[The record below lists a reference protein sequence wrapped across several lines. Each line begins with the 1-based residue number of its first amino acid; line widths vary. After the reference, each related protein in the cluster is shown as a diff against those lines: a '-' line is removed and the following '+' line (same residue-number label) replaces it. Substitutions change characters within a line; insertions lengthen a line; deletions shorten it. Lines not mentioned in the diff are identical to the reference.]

1 MLRMDECEGFEW
13 DSGNI
18 DKNFILH
25 DVTNTEAEQMFF
37 NAPLITAADVA
48 HSSSEGQRYKAL
60 GHTDNNRHLF
70 AVFTIRNGYIR
81 IISVRDMSRKERKI
95 YDEKA

>member
-13 DSGNI
+13 DSGNF

-25 DVTNTEAEQMFF
+25 GVTNTEAEQMFF
-37 NAPLITAADVA
+37 NSPLITAADVA
-48 HSSSEGQRYKAL
+48 HSSADEQRNKAL
-60 GHTDNNRHLF
+60 GHTDDNRYLF
-70 AVFTIRNGYIR
+70 AVFTIRKGYIR
-81 IISVRDMSRKERKI
+81 IISVRDMSRRERKI